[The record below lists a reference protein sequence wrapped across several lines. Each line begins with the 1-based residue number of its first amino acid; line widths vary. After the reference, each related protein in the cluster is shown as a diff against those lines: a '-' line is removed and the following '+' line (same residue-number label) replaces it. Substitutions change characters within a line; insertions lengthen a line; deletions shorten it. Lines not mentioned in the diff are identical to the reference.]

1 MLENAHQ
8 SINIRFDLG
17 IYLFD
22 GVVLGLSGGA
32 GSSLGLAP
40 GAVQRPQTRDFLRAG
55 AARQQFRI
63 RNIKETF

>member
-17 IYLFD
+17 VYLFD

-40 GAVQRPQTRDFLRAG
+40 GAVQRPQTRDFL
-55 AARQQFRI
+55 
-63 RNIKETF
+63 